1 MTTEPLV
8 EPTAPPV
15 PMPDL
20 GPAAPV
26 APAPDGAGRGA
37 ARESFGPARFF
48 NRELS
53 WLEFAARVLALADQ
67 ETLPLLERSKFLA
80 IFSTGL
86 DEFFQ
91 VRVAGLKNQLD
102 AGRRQRFPDG
112 RSVSET
118 LEALRE
124 QVTGLVETHAR
135 IFNDAVRPG
144 LSAAGIEIVDYV
156 DLGPADQRR
165 LRHHFERDM
174 FPVLTPLAVDPG
186 HPFPYISNLSLNLA
200 VSVEDPVTGEGRF
213 ARVKVPPSLPRF
225 VRIDG
230 ERFVPLEQVI
240 AANLSDLFPEM
251 RIGSCHAFRVTRN
264 ADLDIDD
271 SEDDDLLAAV
281 EFELRQRRFG
291 RAVRLEVGPG
301 MPQEIVE
308 FLRRELEL
316 GEVDVYHSAAP
327 LDLGQLWSIVAL
339 DRPDLSL
346 PSYSPRTPPRLMTET
361 GAPVDIFAL
370 LRERDVLVHHPYD
383 SFASSVE
390 EFISQAAQDPDVLA
404 IKQTLY
410 RTSGDRPFVTAL
422 VRAAESGKQVAA
434 LVELQARF
442 DEQRNIVWARQLEE
456 AGVHVVYGVVGLKTH
471 SKTSLVVRREDDG
484 IRRYCHIGTGN
495 YNSDTARIYEDLGL
509 LTADP
514 VLGEDL
520 TALFNRL
527 TGFSRA
533 VETRSLILAPTRFRP
548 WVLEEIARE
557 RDTGENGRI
566 VIKVN
571 GLTDP
576 VVIDALYEASQA
588 GVRIDLLVR
597 GLCCL
602 RPGIPGLS
610 STITV
615 RSVVGRYLEHSRIY
629 RFGVPAAEVLAA
641 TALARQDPVE
651 RTGNPATYFIG
662 SADLMERNLDR
673 RIEAIVPVRGPELC
687 GRLEDILTLDL
698 ADDEN
703 SWELRPDGSWPRVAT
718 AVGLCAQRRFEEL
731 ARERSRRR
739 RADGVA

>member
-1 MTTEPLV
+1 MATEPLV
-8 EPTAPPV
+8 EQARPAPAEPE
-15 PMPDL
+15 
-20 GPAAPV
+20 GAV
-26 APAPDGAGRGA
+26 APAD
-37 ARESFGPARFF
+37 RESFGPARFL

-53 WLEFAARVLALADQ
+53 WLEFAARVLQLADDGG
-67 ETLPLLERSKFLA
+67 LPLLERAKFLA

-91 VRVAGLKNQLD
+91 VRVAGLKNQLA
-102 AGRRQRFPDG
+102 AGVRKRFPDG
-112 RSVSET
+112 RSVLET
-118 LEALRE
+118 LDALHQR
-124 QVTGLVETHAR
+124 VTALVEVQAR
-135 IFNDAVRPG
+135 IFNEDVRPG
-144 LSAAGIEIVDYV
+144 LSAAGVEIVNYV
-156 DLGPADQRR
+156 ELGQADQRR
-165 LRHHFERDM
+165 LRLQFEQDI

-225 VRIDG
+225 VRLD
-230 ERFVPLEQVI
+230 EARFVPLEQVI

-251 RIGSCHAFRVTRN
+251 RIGSCHPFRVTRN
-264 ADLDIDD
+264 ADMELDD

-281 EFELRQRRFG
+281 EFELRRRRFG
-291 RAVRLEVGPG
+291 RAVRLEVGLAMTP
-301 MPQEIVE
+301 EIVE

-316 GEVDVYHSAAP
+316 DEVDVYRSAAL
-327 LDLGQLWSIVAL
+327 LDLGQLWAMVAL
-339 DRPDLSL
+339 DRADLSL
-346 PSYSPRTPPRLMTET
+346 PSFAPRTPPRLMTDA
-361 GAPVDIFAL
+361 GAPVDIFAV

-390 EFISQAAQDPDVLA
+390 EFISQAANDPDVLA

-410 RTSGDRPFVTAL
+410 RTSGDAPFVTAL

-442 DEQRNIVWARQLEE
+442 DEQRNIGWARQLEE
-456 AGVHVVYGVVGLKTH
+456 AGVHVVYGVMGLKTH

-495 YNSDTARIYEDLGL
+495 YNSDTARIYEDLGF

-514 VLGEDL
+514 TLGEDL
-520 TALFNRL
+520 TALFNHL
-527 TGFSRA
+527 TGFSHS
-533 VETRSLILAPTRFRP
+533 VETRSLILAPARFRP
-548 WVLEEIARE
+548 WVLDQIARE
-557 RDTGENGRI
+557 RDAGPAGRI

-576 VVIDALYEASQA
+576 AIVDALYQASQT
-588 GVRIDLLVR
+588 GVRVSLLVR
-597 GLCCL
+597 GICCL

-615 RSVVGRYLEHSRIY
+615 KSIVGRYLEHSRIF
-629 RFGVPAAEVLAA
+629 RFGVPSAEVYAA
-641 TALARQDPVE
+641 TGLERPAPVE
-651 RTGNPATYFIG
+651 EAGNPATYFIG
-662 SADLMERNLDR
+662 SADLMERNLDH
-673 RIEAIVPVRGPELC
+673 RIEAVVPVHDPELC

-698 ADDEN
+698 ADDAS
-703 SWELRPDGSWPRVAT
+703 SWELHADGNWSRVANSD
-718 AVGLCAQRRFEEL
+718 GLYAQRRFEEL

-739 RADGVA
+739 RAGDGAV

>member
-1 MTTEPLV
+1 MATEPLV
-8 EPTAPPV
+8 ERAWQ
-15 PMPDL
+15 
-20 GPAAPV
+20 PAE
-26 APAPDGAGRGA
+26 PAVEE
-37 ARESFGPARFF
+37 ARADVETFGPARYL

-53 WLEFAARVLALADQ
+53 WLEFAARLLDIAGDEA
-67 ETLPLLERSKFLA
+67 LPLLERAKFLA

-102 AGRRQRFPDG
+102 AGRRGRFPDG
-112 RSVSET
+112 RSVLET
-118 LEALRE
+118 LEAVRGR
-124 QVTGLVETHAR
+124 VTALVDRQAR
-135 IFNDAVRPG
+135 IFNDSVRPG
-144 LSAAGIEIVDYV
+144 LSAAGIEIVEGA
-156 DLGPADQRR
+156 DLGHVDQDR
-165 LRHHFERDM
+165 LRRHFERDM

-200 VSVEDPVTGEGRF
+200 ISVEDPVTGESRF
-213 ARVKVPPSLPRF
+213 ARVKVPPSLERF

-240 AANLSDLFPEM
+240 AANLNDLFPEM
-251 RIGSCHAFRVTRN
+251 RIGSCHPFRVTRN
-264 ADLDIDD
+264 ADMELDD

-281 EFELRQRRFG
+281 EFELRRRRFG

-301 MPQEIVE
+301 MPPELVE
-308 FLRRELEL
+308 FLRHELEL
-316 GEVDVYHSAAP
+316 GEVDVYASATL
-327 LDLGQLWSIVAL
+327 LDLGQLWAIAGL
-339 DRPDLSL
+339 DRPDLCL
-346 PSYSPRTPPRLMTET
+346 PSFSPRTPPRLMNEA
-361 GAPVDIFAL
+361 GEPVDIFAV
-370 LRERDVLVHHPYD
+370 LRERDVLVQHPYD

-390 EFISQAAQDPDVLA
+390 EFISQAAADPDVLA

-410 RTSGDRPFVTAL
+410 RTSGDAPFVAAL
-422 VRAAESGKQVAA
+422 ARAAEAGKQVAA

-442 DEQRNIVWARQLEE
+442 DEQRNIGWARQLEE

-471 SKTSLVVRREDDG
+471 SKTSLVVRREDEG

-495 YNSDTARIYEDLGL
+495 YNSDTARVYEDLGL

-520 TALFNRL
+520 TALFNHL

-533 VETRSLILAPTRFRP
+533 VETRSLIVAPARFRA
-548 WVLEEIARE
+548 WVLEGIAAERE
-557 RDTGENGRI
+557 AGLDGRI
-566 VIKVN
+566 AIKAN

-576 VVIDALYEASQA
+576 VIVDALYEASQA
-588 GVRIDLLVR
+588 GARVELLIR
-597 GLCCL
+597 GICCL

-615 RSVVGRYLEHSRIY
+615 KSIVGRYLEHSRIF
-629 RFGVPAAEVLAA
+629 RFGVPTREVLAA
-641 TALARQDPVE
+641 SALAREDGPVPP
-651 RTGNPATYFIG
+651 GNPATYFIG

-673 RIEAIVPVRGPELC
+673 RIEAVVPVHDIELC

-698 ADDEN
+698 ADDEC
-703 SWELRPDGSWPRVAT
+703 SWELGADGNWSRVAT
-718 AVGLCAQRRFEEL
+718 SAGLCARRRFEEL

-739 RADGVA
+739 RPADGAF